1 MLEVRISRESERA
14 IIIIIIRICGG
25 NIDARE
31 AFKGRKES
39 GDHGGA
45 DPISYIIQI
54 LHRYNAVGGV
64 GGGGAGGVDV
74 IVAVFHYRSR
84 KRSSGEI
91 FEPLLRN
98 WGVKIGRV
106 RWASKGYNFG
116 FCGLFNNDIN
126 HQSYPWL
133 VFSGI
138 EWDFGNNI
146 KNLLIKIKSKKTK
159 TMSAE
164 RELVTFEIK
173 EKIENIVS
181 STGFKQKL
189 RIL

>member
-31 AFKGRKES
+31 AFKGRKEG

-84 KRSSGEI
+84 KRGSGEI

-98 WGVKIGRV
+98 
-106 RWASKGYNFG
+106 
-116 FCGLFNNDIN
+116 
-126 HQSYPWL
+126 
-133 VFSGI
+133 
-138 EWDFGNNI
+138 
-146 KNLLIKIKSKKTK
+146 
-159 TMSAE
+159 
-164 RELVTFEIK
+164 
-173 EKIENIVS
+173 
-181 STGFKQKL
+181 
-189 RIL
+189 